1 MITKNTEKVFLL
13 DAYALIYRAFFALN
27 KNPRMTSKGLN
38 TSAIIGFL
46 NTLYEVLKNEKPS
59 HIGIAFDLGAPTLRT
74 ENFCDYKA
82 NREEMPPDLRA
93 SIPYIIEIIKGFNIP
108 IYAAEGYEADDVIG
122 TLAKKAEK
130 AGFLTYMMTP
140 DKDFGQL
147 VSDNIFIYKPA
158 KFNDPATVM
167 GPKEVCEKYG
177 INTPTQLIDILG
189 LWGDASDNIPGIPG
203 VGEKTA
209 SKFVQEYGSLE
220 GLLEHTDDLKGKMK
234 ENVINFAEQGR
245 MSKMLATINTEAP
258 VEFDAEELKLK
269 QPNLPALLKIFE
281 ELEFRTFAKK
291 FVADYGKNEIIDKKI
306 TDKRET
312 ETVKK
317 AAKEAAPKELD
328 LFSELSENQENSEFS
343 LFSSKDSFSSVKHDY
358 KYVSTEKELDDLLKM
373 LEKAE
378 VFACHFDWS
387 GAEWRNPLITKASE
401 KEDFSTSVEMTF
413 AVKAHEAY
421 SCHFERNVTK
431 WSEVEKSSMNGNNQI
446 ITENKDFSIPLR
458 SSRNDKLMLFE
469 KIFNDPSK
477 TIIGHNLKS
486 VIAVLRKHGIELKN
500 KLFDTMI
507 AHYLIEPEQ
516 RHTMDYLADVYL
528 NYTITNNSAENADI
542 AFQLYEK
549 FKPILVENQLVKLF
563 DEIEMPLV
571 PVLATMEA
579 NGVKIDSD
587 NLKQIS
593 EQQALEIKDIENQIF
608 EAAGTEFNIASPKQ
622 LGEVLFEKM
631 KIKAPAKKT
640 KTGQYPTGEEVLQ
653 KIITVHPIIQQILDY
668 RGLTKLKSTYVD
680 ALPALI
686 SKEDGLVHTSYNQAV
701 TATGRLSSTNPNLQN
716 IPVRTDKGREIRKAF
731 VPRDK
736 NHILLAA
743 DYSQIELR
751 IITHLS
757 GDPAMSEAFREG
769 LDIHAATAARVYKV
783 PIEEVTKDMRR
794 HAKAVNFGIIYG
806 MSAFGLAERLGISR
820 SEAASIIENY
830 FKEYDGI
837 QQYIKNNIEFAR
849 QHGYVETMLGRRRY
863 LRDINASNSVVR
875 NFAERNAVNAPIQ
888 GSSAD
893 MIKIAM
899 ANIHNELINR
909 DLKSKMILPVHDELV
924 FDACLD
930 ELEILKEIV
939 NDKMTNALPL
949 NIPVVVE
956 LNTGD
961 NWLEAH

>member
-1 MITKNTEKVFLL
+1 MELKEK
-13 DAYALIYRAFFALN
+13 
-27 KNPRMTSKGLN
+27 
-38 TSAIIGFL
+38 
-46 NTLYEVLKNEKPS
+46 ELKVKR
-59 HIGIAFDLGAPTLRT
+59 DT
-74 ENFCDYKA
+74 EN
-82 NREEMPPDLRA
+82 N
-93 SIPYIIEIIKGFNIP
+93 EIK
-108 IYAAEGYEADDVIG
+108 
-122 TLAKKAEK
+122 KKAET
-130 AGFLTYMMTP
+130 LT
-140 DKDFGQL
+140 
-147 VSDNIFIYKPA
+147 
-158 KFNDPATVM
+158 
-167 GPKEVCEKYG
+167 KE
-177 INTPTQLIDILG
+177 P
-189 LWGDASDNIPGIPG
+189 
-203 VGEKTA
+203 
-209 SKFVQEYGSLE
+209 
-220 GLLEHTDDLKGKMK
+220 
-234 ENVINFAEQGR
+234 
-245 MSKMLATINTEAP
+245 
-258 VEFDAEELKLK
+258 
-269 QPNLPALLKIFE
+269 
-281 ELEFRTFAKK
+281 
-291 FVADYGKNEIIDKKI
+291 
-306 TDKRET
+306 
-312 ETVKK
+312 
-317 AAKEAAPKELD
+317 D
-328 LFSELSENQENSEFS
+328 LFSELSDGAENSEYS
-343 LFSSKDSFSSVKHDY
+343 LFSSKASASSTAHDY
-358 KYVSTEKELDDLLKM
+358 KVVKTDKELDDLLKV

-378 VFACHFDWS
+378 VFAVDIKTN
-387 GAEWRNPLITKASE
+387 GG
-401 KEDFSTSVEMTF
+401 DFSTSVEMTF
-413 AVKAHEAY
+413 AVRAHEAY
-421 SCHFERNVTK
+421 TCHEI
-431 WSEVEKSSMNGNNQI
+431 S
-446 ITENKDFSIPLR
+446 PLR
-458 SSRNDKLMLFE
+458 FTSVEMTGLVKVFS
-469 KIFNDPSK
+469 DPSK

-486 VIAVLRKHGIELKN
+486 VVSVLRRHGIELKN

-528 NYTITNNSAENADI
+528 NYQITNNSSENADI

-549 FKPILVENQLVKLF
+549 FKPILVENQLIKLF

-593 EQQALEIKDIENQIF
+593 EQMSKEIQEIENQIF
-608 EAAGTEFNIASPKQ
+608 EYAGERFNIASPRQ
-622 LGEVLFEKM
+622 LGEVLFDKM
-631 KIKAPAKKT
+631 QIKAPAKKT
-640 KTGQYPTGEEVLQ
+640 KTGQYPTGEEVLM
-653 KIITVHPIIQQILDY
+653 KVIDKHPIIQKILDY

-686 SKEDGLVHTSYNQAV
+686 SKEDDLVHTSYNQAV

-716 IPVRTDKGREIRKAF
+716 IPVRTERGREIRKAF

-757 GDPAMSEAFREG
+757 GDAAMSEAFREG

-830 FKEYDGI
+830 FKEYVGI

-863 LRDINASNSVVR
+863 LRDINASNNVVR

-899 ANIHNELINR
+899 SNIYKAMNDKQLQ
-909 DLKSKMILPVHDELV
+909 SKMILQVHDELV
-924 FDACLD
+924 FDAVID
-930 ELEILKEIV
+930 ELDILKELV
-939 NDKMTNALPL
+939 NDKMVNALPL

-956 LNTGD
+956 LNTGT

>member
-1 MITKNTEKVFLL
+1 MITKDTEKVFFL

-46 NTLYEVLKNEKPS
+46 NTLYEVIRNEKPS
-59 HIGIAFDLGAPTLRT
+59 HLGIAFDLGAPTLRT

-93 SIPYIIEIIKGFNIP
+93 SIPYIIKIIEGFNIP
-108 IYAAEGYEADDVIG
+108 IYAVEGFEADDVIG

-147 VSDNIFIYKPA
+147 VSDNIYIYKPA
-158 KFNDPATVM
+158 KFGDPAMVM

-177 INTPTQLIDILG
+177 INTPEQLIDILG
-189 LWGDASDNIPGIPG
+189 LWGDAADNIPGIPG

-209 SKFVQEYGSLE
+209 AKFIQQYGSME
-220 GLLEHTDDLKGKMK
+220 GLFEHVDELKGKMK
-234 ENVINFAEQGR
+234 ENVINFEEQGR
-245 MSKMLATINTEAP
+245 MSKMLATINTDVP

-269 QPNLPALLKIFE
+269 TPNIKELLAIFE

-291 FVADYGKNEIIDKKI
+291 FVSDYKGIVETNNKTYTSHE
-306 TDKRET
+306 TDTTNTMEPKPIAET
-312 ETVKK
+312 KTV
-317 AAKEAAPKELD
+317 ANNELD
-328 LFSELSENQENSEFS
+328 LFSVLSENAENSEYS
-343 LFSSKDSFSSVKHDY
+343 LFSSKSTASSVAHDY
-358 KYVSTEKELDDLLKM
+358 KVVKTDEEVANLLKV

-378 VFACHFDWS
+378 VFAVD
-387 GAEWRNPLITKASE
+387 IDE
-401 KEDFSTSVEMTF
+401 KGMSF
-413 AVKAHEAY
+413 AVRAHEAY
-421 SCHFERNVTK
+421 HVQNHNFE
-431 WSEVEKSSMNGNNQI
+431 QI
-446 ITENKDFSIPLR
+446 FS
-458 SSRNDKLMLFE
+458 
-469 KIFNDPSK
+469 DPSK
-477 TIIGHNLKS
+477 TIIGHNLKAVIS
-486 VIAVLRKHGIELKN
+486 VLNRYGIVLKN

-528 NYTITNNSAENADI
+528 NYQITNNSAENADI
-542 AFQLYEK
+542 NYQFYEK
-549 FKPILVENQLVKLF
+549 FKPILIDNQLIKLF
-563 DEIEMPLV
+563 EEIEMPLV

-587 NLKQIS
+587 NLGQIS
-593 EQQALEIKDIENQIF
+593 EQMAKEIQEIENQIF
-608 EAAGTEFNIASPKQ
+608 EYAGERFNIASPRQ
-622 LGEVLFEKM
+622 LGEVLFDKM
-631 KIKAPAKKT
+631 QIKAPAKKT
-640 KTGQYPTGEEVLQ
+640 KTGQYPTGEEVLM
-653 KIITVHPIIQQILDY
+653 KVIDKHPIIQKILDY

-680 ALPALI
+680 ALPNLI

-716 IPVRTDKGREIRKAF
+716 IPVRTERGREIRKAF

-736 NHILLAA
+736 DHILLAA

-757 GDPAMSEAFREG
+757 GDAAMTEAFREG

-820 SEAASIIENY
+820 SEAASIIESY
-830 FKEYDGI
+830 FTEYVGI

-909 DLKSKMILPVHDELV
+909 DLKSKMILQVHDELV

>member
-1 MITKNTEKVFLL
+1 MITKDTEKVFLL

-59 HIGIAFDLGAPTLRT
+59 HLGIAFDLGAPTLRT

-189 LWGDASDNIPGIPG
+189 LWGDAADNIPGIPG

-209 SKFVQEYGSLE
+209 SRFVQEYGSLE
-220 GLLEHTDDLKGKMK
+220 GLLEHSDDLKGKMK

-245 MSKMLATINTEAP
+245 MSKMLATINTNAP
-258 VEFDAEELKLK
+258 VEFDAEELKVK

-291 FVADYGKNEIIDKKI
+291 FVADYGKMELKEKELKVKRDTENNEIK
-306 TDKRET
+306 
-312 ETVKK
+312 KK
-317 AAKEAAPKELD
+317 AETLTKEPD
-328 LFSELSENQENSEFS
+328 LFSELSDGAENSEYS
-343 LFSSKDSFSSVKHDY
+343 LFSSKASASSTAHDY
-358 KYVSTEKELDDLLKM
+358 KVVKTDKELDDLLKV

-378 VFACHFDWS
+378 VFAVDIKTN
-387 GAEWRNPLITKASE
+387 GG
-401 KEDFSTSVEMTF
+401 DFSTSVEMTF
-413 AVKAHEAY
+413 AVRAHEAY
-421 SCHFERNVTK
+421 TCHEI
-431 WSEVEKSSMNGNNQI
+431 S
-446 ITENKDFSIPLR
+446 PLR
-458 SSRNDKLMLFE
+458 FTSVEMTGLVKVFS
-469 KIFNDPSK
+469 DPSK

-486 VIAVLRKHGIELKN
+486 VVSVLRRHGIELKN

-528 NYTITNNSAENADI
+528 NYQITNNSSENADI

-549 FKPILVENQLVKLF
+549 FKPILVENQLIKLF

-593 EQQALEIKDIENQIF
+593 EQMSKEIQEIENQIF
-608 EAAGTEFNIASPKQ
+608 EYAGERFNIASPRQ
-622 LGEVLFEKM
+622 LGEVLFDKM
-631 KIKAPAKKT
+631 QIKAPAKKT
-640 KTGQYPTGEEVLQ
+640 KTGQYPTGEEVLM
-653 KIITVHPIIQQILDY
+653 KVIDKHPIIQKILDY

-686 SKEDGLVHTSYNQAV
+686 SKEDDLVHTSYNQAV

-716 IPVRTDKGREIRKAF
+716 IPVRTERGREIRKAF

-757 GDPAMSEAFREG
+757 GDAAMSEAFREG

-794 HAKAVNFGIIYG
+794 HSKAVNFGIIYG

-830 FKEYDGI
+830 FKEYVGI

-899 ANIHNELINR
+899 SNIYKAMNDKQLQ
-909 DLKSKMILPVHDELV
+909 SKMILQVHDELV
-924 FDACLD
+924 FDAVID
-930 ELEILKEIV
+930 ELDILKELV
-939 NDKMTNALPL
+939 NDKMVNALPL

-956 LNTGD
+956 LNTGT

>member
-1 MITKNTEKVFLL
+1 MITKDTEKVFFL

-27 KNPRMTSKGLN
+27 KNPRMTSKGIN

-46 NTLYEVLKNEKPS
+46 NTLYEVLKTEKPS
-59 HIGIAFDLGAPTLRT
+59 HLGIAFDLGAPTLRT
-74 ENFCDYKA
+74 ENFGDYKA

-93 SIPYIIEIIKGFNIP
+93 SIPYIIDIIKGFNIP
-108 IYAAEGYEADDVIG
+108 IYAVEGYEADDVIG

-130 AGFLTYMMTP
+130 AGFLTYMMTS

-147 VSDNIFIYKPA
+147 VSDNIFIFKPA
-158 KFNDPATVM
+158 KFGDPAQVM

-209 SKFVQEYGSLE
+209 SKFVQQYGSME
-220 GLLEHTDDLKGKMK
+220 GLFEHVDELKGKMK
-234 ENVINFAEQGR
+234 ENVINFEEQGR

-258 VEFDAEELKLK
+258 VEFNTEELRVKE
-269 QPNLPALLKIFE
+269 PNMEALLAIFE
-281 ELEFRTFAKK
+281 ELEFRTFARR
-291 FVADYGKNEIIDKKI
+291 FMADYKYQKSQETSIISKDSVNPSQEILDKK
-306 TDKRET
+306 DS
-312 ETVKK
+312 
-317 AAKEAAPKELD
+317 APKELD
-328 LFSELSENQENSEFS
+328 LFSQFETSTVSENN
-343 LFSSKDSFSSVKHDY
+343 DY
-358 KYVSTEKELDDLLKM
+358 HKVETEKELDDLLKL
-373 LEKAE
+373 LEKTD
-378 VFACHFDWS
+378 VFAVDIETRK
-387 GAEWRNPLITKASE
+387 G
-401 KEDFSTSVEMTF
+401 DFSASLEMTGISF
-413 AVKAHEAY
+413 AVKPNEAY
-421 SCHFERNVTK
+421 FVSLRHFDRPQGA
-431 WSEVEKSSMNGNNQI
+431 EKSQAMAGGLSDSLSFG
-446 ITENKDFSIPLR
+446 L
-458 SSRNDKLMLFE
+458 NDKLIR
-469 KIFNDPSK
+469 IFSDPSK

-486 VIAVLRKHGIELKN
+486 VISILSRHGIELKN

-516 RHTMDYLADVYL
+516 RHNMDYLADVYL
-528 NYTITNNSAENADI
+528 NRTIVNSCSENADL
-542 AFQLYEK
+542 AYQLYEK
-549 FKPILVENQLVKLF
+549 FKPILIENQLSKLF
-563 DEIEMPLV
+563 KEIEMPLV

-579 NGVKIDSD
+579 NGVKIDSE

-593 EQQALEIKDIENQIF
+593 EQQAKEIHEIEEKIYTN
-608 EAAGTEFNIASPKQ
+608 AGTTFNIASPKQ
-622 LGEVLFEKM
+622 LGEVLFDKM
-631 KIKAPAKKT
+631 QLKAPSKKT

-653 KIITVHPIIQQILDY
+653 KIINVHPIIQQILDY

-686 SKEDGLVHTSYNQAV
+686 NPNDGLVHTSYNQAV

-731 VPRDK
+731 VPRDE

-757 GDPAMSEAFREG
+757 GDPAMTEAFREG
-769 LDIHAATAARVYKV
+769 HDIHAATAARVYKV
-783 PIEEVTKDMRR
+783 PIQEVTKDMRR

-820 SEAASIIENY
+820 SEAAEIIKNY
-830 FKEYDGI
+830 FAEYVGI
-837 QQYIKNNIEFAR
+837 QEYINKNIAFAR

-899 ANIHNELINR
+899 TNIHKEIIANE
-909 DLKSKMILPVHDELV
+909 LKSKMILQIHDELV

-930 ELEILKEIV
+930 ELETLKTIV

-949 NIPVVVE
+949 SIPVVVE
-956 LNTGD
+956 QNTGK

>member
-1 MITKNTEKVFLL
+1 MITKNTEKVFFL

-46 NTLYEVLKNEKPS
+46 NTLYEVIRNEKPS
-59 HIGIAFDLGAPTLRT
+59 HLGIAFDLGAPTLRT
-74 ENFCDYKA
+74 DSFCDYKA

-93 SIPYIIEIIKGFNIP
+93 SIPYIIKIIKGFNIP
-108 IYAAEGYEADDVIG
+108 IYAVEGYEADDVIG

-147 VSDNIFIYKPA
+147 VSDNIYIYKPA
-158 KFNDPATVM
+158 KFGDPAMVM

-177 INTPTQLIDILG
+177 INTPEQLIDILG
-189 LWGDASDNIPGIPG
+189 LWGDAADNIPGIPG

-209 SKFVQEYGSLE
+209 AKFIQQYGSME
-220 GLLEHTDDLKGKMK
+220 GLFEHVDELKGKMK
-234 ENVINFAEQGR
+234 ENVINFEEQGR
-245 MSKMLATINTEAP
+245 MSKMLATINTNVP

-269 QPNLPALLKIFE
+269 APNIKELLAIFE
-281 ELEFRTFAKK
+281 ELEFRTFARK
-291 FVADYGKNEIIDKKI
+291 FVADYKGIVEDNSRMDRISGIDSKVQETKAETKI
-306 TDKRET
+306 
-312 ETVKK
+312 V
-317 AAKEAAPKELD
+317 ANKEPD
-328 LFSELSENQENSEFS
+328 LFSQLENAEGYENSEYS
-343 LFSSKDSFSSVKHDY
+343 LFSTKAAASSIDHDY
-358 KYVSTEKELDDLLKM
+358 KVVKTDEEVENLLKV

-378 VFACHFDWS
+378 VFAVD
-387 GAEWRNPLITKASE
+387 IDE
-401 KEDFSTSVEMTF
+401 KGISFS
-413 AVKAHEAY
+413 VKAHEAY
-421 SCHFERNVTK
+421 YIFS
-431 WSEVEKSSMNGNNQI
+431 
-446 ITENKDFSIPLR
+446 KDAAAPHPYKVFS
-458 SSRNDKLMLFE
+458 
-469 KIFNDPSK
+469 DPSK
-477 TIIGHNLKS
+477 TIVGYNLKA
-486 VIAVLRKHGIELKN
+486 VITILNKYGIALKN

-528 NYTITNNSAENADI
+528 NYQITNNSAENADI
-542 AFQLYEK
+542 NYQLYEK
-549 FKPILVENQLVKLF
+549 FKPILVDNQLIKLF
-563 DEIEMPLV
+563 EEIEMPLV

-593 EQQALEIKDIENQIF
+593 EQMAKEIQEIENQIF
-608 EAAGTEFNIASPKQ
+608 EYAGERFNIASPRQ

-631 KIKAPAKKT
+631 QIKAPAKKT
-640 KTGQYPTGEEVLQ
+640 KTGQYPTGEEVLM
-653 KIITVHPIIQQILDY
+653 KVIDKHPIIQKILDY

-680 ALPALI
+680 ALPNLI

-716 IPVRTDKGREIRKAF
+716 IPVRTERGREIRKAF

-757 GDPAMSEAFREG
+757 GDPAMTEAFREG
-769 LDIHAATAARVYKV
+769 LDIHAATAARVYKL

-820 SEAASIIENY
+820 SEAASIIESY
-830 FKEYDGI
+830 FTEYVGI

-909 DLKSKMILPVHDELV
+909 DLKSKMILQVHDELV
-924 FDACLD
+924 FDACLN